1 MTLLDEMISDALG
14 ATEYEALERRLSS
27 KQAPNDSDKEPV
39 VDNSN
44 NNNNTET
51 AVKARRRG
59 KGKPTRQIKK
69 GFLLSSSTT
78 AAVEK
83 GPSSPTTCSS
93 TTAITAN
100 NNNNSSTDPLGRFPN
115 VSEAMRDNL
124 NMTTLLDQVGK
135 NPRLAQ
141 ALQDPSFTS
150 ALQTLQTEPHR
161 AAEIFSNQSPDFC
174 QLLQEFTT
182 LVGTQQQQASN
193 VVDTEQDKVNRLL
206 GNAAIQEALRDEE
219 LQSVLQECLRPGRL
233 QAYMAHPVYGPKIRL
248 LMDAGLFQVQGN

>member
-1 MTLLDEMISDALG
+1 MTLLDEMIRDALG

-44 NNNNTET
+44 NSNNTET

-69 GFLLSSSTT
+69 GFLLSSSSSSSSLTTTT

-100 NNNNSSTDPLGRFPN
+100 NNNNSSTDPLDRFPN

-135 NPRLAQ
+135 NPRLAR

-219 LQSVLQECLRPGRL
+219 LQSVLQ
-233 QAYMAHPVYGPKIRL
+233 
-248 LMDAGLFQVQGN
+248 